1 MENFPCLVSK
11 INSVT
16 RRLKYYLLKRF
27 LCTLCSEQFTQK
39 VSVYTVQCT
48 IYSKGFCVHC
58 TVYNFLKRFL
68 CTLYC
73 VQFTQK
79 VSVYT
84 VQCTIYSKGFYV
96 HCTVYNLL
104 KRFLCTL
111 CSVQFTQKVSM
122 YTVLCTIY
130 SKGFYV
136 HFFTM
141 YQKRKCSIEIEG
153 GVKRPESSVIIL
165 SKDFQKKSLILD

>member
-16 RRLKYYLLKRF
+16 RRLMYYLLKRF
-27 LCTLCSEQFTQK
+27 LCTLCSVQFTQK

-58 TVYNFLKRFL
+58 AVYNLLKRFL

-73 VQFTQK
+73 VQFSQK

-96 HCTVYNLL
+96 HC
-104 KRFLCTL
+104 
-111 CSVQFTQKVSM
+111 
-122 YTVLCTIY
+122 LCTIY
-130 SKGFYV
+130 SEGFYV

-165 SKDFQKKSLILD
+165 SKDFLKKSLILD